1 MYTNSEL
8 IDGLIRN
15 DPKVIKNI
23 YSSQFPIILNWIR
36 KNSGNSD
43 DANDVFQEALLIVLR
58 KLKTDCLTLDCSFST
73 YLFSICKHLWF
84 QEIRT
89 RARFQVNL
97 NGEFNEI
104 ADCCHEKELE
114 EARFRIF
121 LRNLNLLEAKCI
133 QLLLLYCKEKTLSEI
148 KSRMGFRNTQAV
160 ADKKKNCRKALIK
173 YLLNCKEYREL
184 DGEVY
189 VKN

>member
-1 MYTNSEL
+1 MHTNKVL

-23 YSSQFPIILNWIR
+23 YSTQLPGILNWVR
-36 KNSGNSD
+36 KNSGSYD
-43 DANDVFQEALLIVLR
+43 DANDIFQEGLLIVLR
-58 KLKTDCLTLDCSFST
+58 KLKTDYLTLDCSFST

-84 QEIRT
+84 QEIR
-89 RARFQVNL
+89 RKARFQVKL

-121 LRNLNLLEAKCI
+121 FRNLNLLEARCI
-133 QLLLLYCKEKTLSEI
+133 ELLLLYCKKKTLSEI

-160 ADKKKNCRKALIK
+160 ADKKKNCRKTLIK

-184 DGEVY
+184 NGEVY
-189 VKN
+189 GKN